1 MKNSIFVLG
10 GIALG
15 YLGYQIYKEAKEK
28 QQETGD
34 IFSLDDCIQDVIS
47 EKMEMIEGK
56 IDEIDKMVSDKL
68 DSL

>member
-15 YLGYQIYKEAKEK
+15 YVGYQIYKEAKEK

-34 IFSLDDCIQDVIS
+34 IFSLGDCIQDVIS
-47 EKMEMIEGK
+47 EKLEVIGEKFEK
-56 IDEIDKMVSDKL
+56 IDEIVTAKL
-68 DSL
+68 EKL